1 LLRED
6 PEGVEIKELERSIS
20 FKGNDVLEV
29 GCGNGRLTFQ
39 YAGETNKVM
48 AIDPSTRAISEARK
62 NTPKELGSKIGFR
75 VGRGESL
82 KFPNETFD
90 IVFFA
95 WSLCCADGP
104 AMGKAMD
111 EAWRVLRR
119 KGILV
124 NIQASLHQP
133 LTRGT
138 VSYLIERNSGPADW
152 SIGDR
157 QARSALRHSAFVEQ
171 KFDLV
176 SEKEFPVFSYYGST
190 REALRN
196 IAGQSG
202 VDYEE
207 LNRETKRRVREIL
220 DSLKTKQG
228 IRTQE
233 NAVLTILRKSSVN
246 S

>member
-1 LLRED
+1 MFKED
-6 PEGVEIKELERSIS
+6 PEGIEIRELKGLVS
-20 FKGNDVLEV
+20 FKDKDVLEI

-39 YAGETNKVM
+39 YAGQANKVT

-62 NTPKELGSKIGFR
+62 KLPKELVSRISFR
-75 VGRGESL
+75 VGRGENL
-82 KFPNETFD
+82 GFPNEIFD
-90 IVFFA
+90 VVFFA

-104 AMGKAMD
+104 TMGKVMD

-119 KGILV
+119 KGLLV

-133 LTRGT
+133 LQRGI

-152 SIGDR
+152 SLGDR
-157 QARSALRHSAFVEQ
+157 QARLALRHAAFVEHH
-171 KFDLV
+171 FDLV
-176 SEKEFPVFSYYGST
+176 SEREFPVYSYYGST
-190 REALRN
+190 SQALKN

-202 VDYEE
+202 VDYEG
-207 LNRETKRRVREIL
+207 LNRETKRRIREIL
-220 DSLKTKQG
+220 DSLKTKHG

-233 NAVLTILRKSSVN
+233 NAVLTILRRSSFN